1 MRCVR
6 FVVVGCAASASLVFC
21 AAAAAQI
28 PDVQTGAAI
37 NVTATSATVLG
48 TVNPNGS
55 RVSACD
61 VQWGTDTT
69 YDQGVPTACTPTPG
83 GGNDAVAVSVT
94 LSGLRAGSTYHYR
107 FTATNGDG
115 QSYGADA
122 SFTTPTP
129 QHVGPAVTTGAV
141 KRVTAGSATVTG
153 TVDPNGSRVTSCRV
167 QWGTSSSYQQGAP
180 VACKPGP
187 GAGDNPV
194 AVTATLSHLRT
205 DTTYHY
211 RFVAQNGNGRTYGP
225 DRTFRTPPSG
235 AIATVIRLTF
245 APHLTGRTDKITATL
260 RTVAGRPLAG
270 QRLVITAGRFRL
282 PLRTGRHGSVT
293 FTVGLTAGVT
303 VIRFEYLGTSVYAP
317 TSSRLTVTVS

>member
-6 FVVVGCAASASLVFC
+6 FVVVGCAASASLLFS
-21 AAAAAQI
+21 AAAAAAV

-55 RVSACD
+55 HVTACD

-69 YDQGVPTACTPTPG
+69 YNQGAPIGCTPTPG
-83 GGNDAVAVSVT
+83 GGNNAVAVSVT
-94 LSGLRAGSTYHYR
+94 LSGLRAGATYHYR

-122 SFTTPTP
+122 SFTTRVPN
-129 QHVGPAVTTGAV
+129 HEGPAVTTGAAR
-141 KRVTAGSATVTG
+141 RVTTGSATVSG
-153 TVDPNGSRVTSCRV
+153 TVNPNGLRVTSCQV
-167 QWGTSSSYQQGAP
+167 QWGTSRSYQQGAP

-187 GAGDNPV
+187 GAGDAPV
-194 AVTATLSHLRT
+194 AVTATLSHLRLN
-205 DTTYHY
+205 TTYHY
-211 RFVAQNGNGRTYGP
+211 RFVAQNGNGRSYGP
-225 DRTFRTPPSG
+225 DRTFRTRG
-235 AIATVIRLTF
+235 AGSIATVIRLTF
-245 APHLTGRTDKITATL
+245 ARHFTGRTDKITATL
-260 RTVAGRPLAG
+260 ETVSGRPLAG
-270 QRLVITAGRFRL
+270 QQLVVTAGRFRV
-282 PLRTGRHGSVT
+282 PLRTGRNGSVT
-293 FTVGLTAGVT
+293 FTVGLSRGVT